1 MTQRQ
6 PYGVLFVD
14 LPPDHV
20 DPNVH
25 PTKSD
30 VRLRFPDRTSDVVR
44 RAIASTLGRLV
55 GERLGQALSLAPPSS
70 ILARRFVVV
79 SHGIRNVCERRCLRE

>member
-1 MTQRQ
+1 MQLLFINGRLLRSTLLAGAWTAGYSTFVMTQRQ
-6 PYGVLFVD
+6 PYGVLFVE

-30 VRLRFPDRTSDVVR
+30 VRLRFPDRTSDAVR
-44 RAIASTLGRLV
+44 RAISSNGTGLDTLSY
-55 GERLGQALSLAPPSS
+55 SLQ
-70 ILARRFVVV
+70 
-79 SHGIRNVCERRCLRE
+79 